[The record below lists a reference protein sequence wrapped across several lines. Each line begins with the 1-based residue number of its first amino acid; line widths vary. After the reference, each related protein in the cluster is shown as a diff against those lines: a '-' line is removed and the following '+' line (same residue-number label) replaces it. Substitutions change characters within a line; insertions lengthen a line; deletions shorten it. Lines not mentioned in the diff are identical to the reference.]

1 MKVGHVMT
9 DSVNSQQADK
19 VQHGIYAFDRL
30 PDEIESGISDAL
42 LKTLLDLVLKIH
54 AAVRNP
60 EPDNRESYD
69 RLNKAIKA
77 KETETL
83 RLWAVKHELLE
94 TGSGFDDQWEA
105 QGRMSGAEHHV
116 YFDEA
121 TQLVIKRNIMG
132 NHDTWLQYLQR
143 IAIHNVLFPAVAYT
157 LTGFLEA
164 ADRTGKVLLMPL
176 VQQSDIHADDG
187 AEPAQVL
194 QTLFMAG
201 LKVRQNE
208 WFIKAGLTD
217 DKWNRYLHPATG
229 ILIYDLLPKNVLL
242 TKAGN
247 LAFIDALIEL
257 DWITKVERLRRYY
270 GEEQSEPGP
279 PLNLDYFKKLDDT
292 LSAEIK
298 TMPKRT
304 AQAFMDQTSQ
314 ILTRARQ
321 HGEA

>member
-1 MKVGHVMT
+1 MT

-30 PDEIESGISDAL
+30 PDVIENSINDAL

-94 TGSGFDDQWEA
+94 TGNGFDEQWEA

-116 YFDEA
+116 YFDET

-143 IAIHNVLFPAVAYT
+143 IAIHNFLFPAVAYT

-176 VQQSDIHADDG
+176 VQQPDIHADDG

-194 QTLFMAG
+194 QALFMAG

-257 DWITKVERLRRYY
+257 EWTTKVERLQKYY
-270 GEEQSEPGP
+270 GHIQGAPEP
-279 PLNLDYFKKLDDT
+279 PLNLDYFKKLDAV
-292 LSAEIK
+292 LNAEIK

-304 AQAFMDQTSQ
+304 ARAFMDQTSQ

-321 HGEA
+321 LGEA